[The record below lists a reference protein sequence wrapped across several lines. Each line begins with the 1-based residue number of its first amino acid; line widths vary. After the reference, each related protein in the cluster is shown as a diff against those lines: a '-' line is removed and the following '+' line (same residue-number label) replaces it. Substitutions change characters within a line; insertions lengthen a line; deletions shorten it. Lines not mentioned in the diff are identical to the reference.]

1 MKKEHKKSKHWHAS
15 HNVTYVLSDKAFRDK
30 VLELR
35 KKYPNDQEFGGA
47 VASLIQNYNYGN
59 TI

>member
-47 VASLIQNYNYGN
+47 VASLI
-59 TI
+59 